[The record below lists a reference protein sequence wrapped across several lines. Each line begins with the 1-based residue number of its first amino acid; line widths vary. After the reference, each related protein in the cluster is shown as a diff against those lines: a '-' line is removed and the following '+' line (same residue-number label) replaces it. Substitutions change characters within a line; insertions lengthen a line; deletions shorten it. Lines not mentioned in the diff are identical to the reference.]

1 MIQSVKFT
9 IWEISRIW
17 KKRGDKAEYDLF
29 CLSSVYTKSL
39 ATFHKSRM
47 GNKNGYIID
56 RGALESNAM

>member
-29 CLSSVYTKSL
+29 CLSSV
-39 ATFHKSRM
+39 
-47 GNKNGYIID
+47 
-56 RGALESNAM
+56 

>member
-29 CLSSVYTKSL
+29 VFLLYRQKVWRHFIKVEWEIKTV
-39 ATFHKSRM
+39 
-47 GNKNGYIID
+47 I
-56 RGALESNAM
+56 